1 MYEDA
6 HLEADYEDRNGEVDW
21 RNYVGVPFLEP
32 WNEYEELVGP
42 DNDEIEEDE

>member
-6 HLEADYEDRNGEVDW
+6 HLEAQYEERNGGADW
-21 RNYVGVPFLEP
+21 HDYVGVHFQDS

-42 DNDEIEEDE
+42 DNDDIEEDE